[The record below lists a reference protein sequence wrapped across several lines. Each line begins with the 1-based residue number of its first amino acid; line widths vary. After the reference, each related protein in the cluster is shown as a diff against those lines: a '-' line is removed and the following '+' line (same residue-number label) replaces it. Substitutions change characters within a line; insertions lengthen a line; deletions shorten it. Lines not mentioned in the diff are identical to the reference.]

1 VLYRRDEVHG
11 VLAFGVGGG
20 GGPCRLVH
28 VVPGRNTRLIS
39 NTEVI
44 YHHTIHTY
52 LLNSVSSAR
61 RTIKTPLNALR
72 QTAAPSARPP
82 AIITNNTRYV
92 VYADGVRC
100 NSSPRCLRLAMVEE
114 WRFPGTQIIMYF
126 IERLWLSPGGAVLLR
141 LSYHVVVIDNKY
153 IVSIGPCRVGC
164 MNSTVYRVNML
175 PCTCL
180 CIVVNDRRCR
190 PTLTYYISSPALLLT
205 Y

>member
-1 VLYRRDEVHG
+1 MNGTRSACCIDEMKYMAYWHLG
-11 VLAFGVGGG
+11 WGG

-153 IVSIGPCRVGC
+153 IVSIGPCRVSRLYEFNGISC
-164 MNSTVYRVNML
+164 QYAPVYMSL
-175 PCTCL
+175 Y
-180 CIVVNDRRCR
+180 CR
-190 PTLTYYISSPALLLT
+190 QRPPL
-205 Y
+205 